1 MLIAVDGA
9 AGSVLLAVD
18 LRALRRRQ
26 MTAVRGSIALDGSV
40 VEKAG
45 TLGIEGGQVVDPR
58 QPSDRSPICLT
69 PPAAPAD
76 GRVALELIK
85 LERAEIGYQKPLLPP
100 FDLSVRSGERLAV
113 LGPNGGGKSTLL
125 KSLIGLLPLLSGRRV
140 FPIGRMP
147 RSGYVPQVHRV
158 DPVYPLTSLQ
168 VVLQGRY
175 GLIGLGRFPK
185 GRDRL
190 AAFAQLEKVG
200 MAHVASEPFRS
211 LSGGQRQRILLA
223 RALCGEPEL
232 LVLDEFTSDLDP
244 VASAA
249 LLAEVAELA
258 DREKV
263 SVIFV
268 THEISS
274 AAIYSTEVAMMDARR
289 GVFATGRSEQLLTA
303 EALSRL
309 YGQNVSVER
318 RGDRTVVFVESGRP
332 R

>member
-1 MLIAVDGA
+1 
-9 AGSVLLAVD
+9 
-18 LRALRRRQ
+18 
-26 MTAVRGSIALDGSV
+26 
-40 VEKAG
+40 
-45 TLGIEGGQVVDPR
+45 
-58 QPSDRSPICLT
+58 
-69 PPAAPAD
+69 
-76 GRVALELIK
+76 LELIK

-125 KSLIGLLPLLSGRRV
+125 KSLIGLLPLLSGRRL

-190 AAFAQLEKVG
+190 AALAQLEKVG

-274 AAIYSTEVAMMDARR
+274 AAIYSTEVALMDARR
-289 GVFATGRSEQLLTA
+289 GVFATGRSDQLLTA

-332 R
+332 K

>member
-1 MLIAVDGA
+1 
-9 AGSVLLAVD
+9 
-18 LRALRRRQ
+18 
-26 MTAVRGSIALDGSV
+26 
-40 VEKAG
+40 
-45 TLGIEGGQVVDPR
+45 
-58 QPSDRSPICLT
+58 
-69 PPAAPAD
+69 
-76 GRVALELIK
+76 LELIR
-85 LERAEIGYQKPLLPP
+85 LEKAEIGYKRPLLPP

-125 KSLIGLLPLLSGRRV
+125 KSLIGLLPLLSGQRAFPTVRIPRV
-140 FPIGRMP
+140 
-147 RSGYVPQVHRV
+147 GYVSQIHRL

-185 GRDRL
+185 ARDRR
-190 AAFAQLEKVG
+190 AAFDQLEKVG
-200 MAHVASEPFRS
+200 MAETASVLFRS
-211 LSGGQRQRILLA
+211 LSGGQLQRILLA

-232 LVLDEFTSDLDP
+232 LVLDEFTADMDP

-249 LLAEVAELA
+249 LLAEVSQLA

-274 AAIYSTEVAMMDARR
+274 AAIYSTEVVMMDARR
-289 GVFATGRSEQLLTA
+289 GVFAAGRSEQLLTA

-309 YGQNVSVER
+309 YGQKVSLER

-332 R
+332 T

>member
-1 MLIAVDGA
+1 M
-9 AGSVLLAVD
+9 
-18 LRALRRRQ
+18 
-26 MTAVRGSIALDGSV
+26 
-40 VEKAG
+40 
-45 TLGIEGGQVVDPR
+45 
-58 QPSDRSPICLT
+58 
-69 PPAAPAD
+69 
-76 GRVALELIK
+76 ELIRFEK
-85 LERAEIGYQKPLLPP
+85 AEIGYKRPLLQP

-125 KSLIGLLPLLSGRRV
+125 KSLIGLLPLLSGQRV
-140 FPIGRMP
+140 FPTGRIP
-147 RSGYVPQVHRV
+147 RVGYVPQTHRV
-158 DPVYPLTSLQ
+158 DSVYPLTSLQ

-185 GRDRL
+185 ARDRRS
-190 AAFAQLEKVG
+190 AFDQLEKVG
-200 MAHVASEPFRS
+200 MPETASVLFRS

-232 LVLDEFTSDLDP
+232 LVLDEFTADLDP

-249 LLAEVAELA
+249 LLAEVAQLA

-274 AAIYSTEVAMMDARR
+274 AAIYSTEVVMMDARR
-289 GVFATGRSEQLLTA
+289 GVFAAGRSEQLLTA

-309 YGQNVSVER
+309 YGQRVSLEH

-332 R
+332 T